1 MKNLGE
7 RIYFHRTRCGLSQL
21 DIAEKTGVSRQSVSK
36 WENGNA
42 VPELEKVVKLSEI
55 FEITLDELVNG
66 AMDSRPSKEDTPKA
80 SNHIDITH
88 QIFSVIFILLALF
101 ALFFYELH
109 ISFWLFLPLLTTGF
123 LLKKRP
129 ARAGLICMWTWFLS
143 LDTFFLMAGS
153 PFRHGLTLYL
163 YILLLP
169 ILIIITVAA
178 FRSEAF
184 ALSRKTS
191 IFFAISVP
199 LMPACGAFFRFFINQ
214 MNFPK
219 SLIHMQPILSE
230 IFIVDI
236 FLAAFVIC
244 LIPTFYTIT
253 NHFKKTIVKR

>member
-1 MKNLGE
+1 MKNIGE
-7 RIYFHRTRCGLSQL
+7 RIYFHRMRCGLSQL

-55 FEITLDELVNG
+55 FEITLDELVHG
-66 AMDSRPSKEDTPKA
+66 ATECRHNKKDMLRAPNDSP
-80 SNHIDITH
+80 ITQ
-88 QIFSVIFILLALF
+88 QIFAVVLMLF
-101 ALFFYELH
+101 AFLSLFFYELH

-123 LLKKRP
+123 LLIKRP
-129 ARAGLICMWTWFLS
+129 ARAGLICMWMWFLS

-178 FRSEAF
+178 FRSKAF
-184 ALSRKTS
+184 ALSRKMS
-191 IFFAISVP
+191 IFFAIGVP